1 MALTART
8 PSPELVDLV
17 GALGGTWHGYT
28 AMCRCP
34 AHPDREPSLSI
45 RQGDTGLLVTCF
57 AGCERED
64 VLRELRRV
72 RHRGSFP
79 APPAPALNRSAAN
92 VGRLWSEGR
101 AVAETL
107 AARYLGSRHL
117 PATLTD
123 LRYHPRCPHGP
134 KPLTV
139 FKPALLV
146 AARDDT
152 ELTAIQ
158 RIFLDPVDARQQAKV
173 MLGRPG
179 AGAWRGGGIARTL
192 AIAEGFESAA
202 AFTVLNGVPCWASLG
217 ARRLDQLA
225 IPDQVETLL
234 IAHDADAE
242 GRRAAGR
249 AESRYRRSERRIL
262 PAPPPDGLKDWAD
275 ALRAHRERGGGSRP

>member
-17 GALGGTWHGYT
+17 GTLGGTWHGYT

-45 RQGDTGLLVTCF
+45 RQGDSGFLVTCF
-57 AGCERED
+57 AGCERAD
-64 VLRELRRV
+64 VLRALRHV
-72 RHRGSFP
+72 RHRGPFP
-79 APPAPALNRSAAN
+79 APLAPAPNRSAAN

-101 AVAETL
+101 AVTGTL
-107 AARYLGSRHL
+107 AERYLASRYL
-117 PATLTD
+117 PAALAD
-123 LRYHPRCPHGP
+123 IRYHPRCPLGP

-146 AARDDT
+146 AARDDA

-158 RIFLDPVDARQQAKV
+158 RIFLDPADASQKAKV
-173 MLGRPG
+173 TIGRPL
-179 AGAWRGGGIARTL
+179 AGAWRGGGSARTL

-202 AFTVLNGVPCWASLG
+202 AFMLLNGVPCWASLG

-225 IPDQVETLL
+225 IPDRVETLL

-242 GRRAAGR
+242 GQRAACR
-249 AESRYRRSERRIL
+249 AKSRYQRPQRRIL

-275 ALRAHRERGGGSRP
+275 SLRAHHERGGGSRP